1 MPLTE
6 PKQRDFRV
14 AGRKKKKWA
23 MQKRFNLGGHLQ
35 SSVPPALSKGKEKRE
50 AAAGEKSKSFWESLA
65 RLRIERR
72 FAKDGRTTEKV
83 TWS

>member
-1 MPLTE
+1 M
-6 PKQRDFRV
+6 
-14 AGRKKKKWA
+14 
-23 MQKRFNLGGHLQ
+23 Q